1 LLKYNTTVIAIYVE
15 RYDKTNYL
23 NISEKSNLQKKLLDA
38 SLLCYDYKLF
48 DYNSYIE
55 EFNNYKL
62 STSLKDID
70 IYEVKKIQ
78 DIVSVK
84 AKAYVSSKSD
94 TMKDWNQETFYNLNF
109 FLENKGFCAYLI
121 NYIKEVETHIKLSN
135 DDEEHHDHHLH

>member
-1 LLKYNTTVIAIYVE
+1 ME